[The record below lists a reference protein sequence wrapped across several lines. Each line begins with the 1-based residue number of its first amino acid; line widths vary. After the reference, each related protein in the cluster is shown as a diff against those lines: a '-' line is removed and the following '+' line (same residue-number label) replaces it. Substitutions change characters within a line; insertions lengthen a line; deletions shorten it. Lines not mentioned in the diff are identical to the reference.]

1 MEWKKR
7 ISWAF
12 TITCTSFTI
21 IMVLYT
27 LLAGWMDAPINER
40 AIYVLFA
47 VCAMTSVVIMLTN
60 FIPINATWLRYLI
73 NFLDVFLTVFLF
85 GGGVL
90 GMFSFTWKIA
100 LTVFGM
106 LTVAYG
112 GVIAVILLN
121 EQLSAANINNQISEM
136 KHKNKK
142 LR

>member
-7 ISWAF
+7 ISQAF

-21 IMVLYT
+21 IMVMYT
-27 LLAGWMDAPINER
+27 LLAEWMDAPVNER

-47 VCAMTSVVIMLTN
+47 VCAMTSIVITLTD
-60 FIPINATWLRYLI
+60 FIPISSAWLRYLI

-90 GMFSFTWKIA
+90 GMFSFTWKLA

-112 GVIAVILLN
+112 GVVAAMLLS
-121 EQLSAANINNQISEM
+121 EQISAADINHKISEM
-136 KHKNKK
+136 KHKK
-142 LR
+142 

>member
-7 ISWAF
+7 ISRAF

-21 IMVLYT
+21 IMVMYT
-27 LLAGWMDAPINER
+27 LLAEWMDAPVNER

-47 VCAMTSVVIMLTN
+47 VCAMTSIVITLTD
-60 FIPINATWLRYLI
+60 FIPISSAWLRYLI

-90 GMFSFTWKIA
+90 GMFSFTWKLA

-112 GVIAVILLN
+112 GVVAAMLLS
-121 EQLSAANINNQISEM
+121 EQISAADINHKISEM
-136 KHKNKK
+136 KHKK
-142 LR
+142 

>member
-1 MEWKKR
+1 MDWKKR
-7 ISWAF
+7 ISQAF

-21 IMVLYT
+21 IMLLYT
-27 LLAGWMDAPINER
+27 LLSGWMNAPVNER

-47 VCAMTSVVIMLTN
+47 VCAMTSVVITLTD
-60 FIPINATWLRYLI
+60 FIPINSAWLRYLI

-90 GMFSFTWKIA
+90 GMFSFTWKLA

-112 GVIAVILLN
+112 GVVAAMLLS
-121 EQLSAANINNQISEM
+121 EQISAADINHKLSEM
-136 KHKNKK
+136 KHKT